1 MQKTTL
7 VLGASDNEER
17 YSNMAIKKLVAY
29 KHPVIAIGNKIAVV
43 GNIAIEKELTSTEKI
58 DTITLYLS
66 PKNQLPYYGLIL
78 AANPSRIIFNPGT
91 ENEALAT
98 LATSKGI
105 EAINACTLVML
116 ATNQY

>member
-1 MQKTTL
+1 VQKTTL
-7 VLGASDNEER
+7 VLGASDNIER

-29 KHPVIAIGNKIAVV
+29 NHPVIAVGNKKAVV
-43 GNIAIEKELTSTEKI
+43 GNVIIETEFDSKEPI
-58 DTITLYLS
+58 DTVTLYLG
-66 PKNQLPYYGLIL
+66 PKNQLPYYNTIL
-78 AANPSRIIFNPGT
+78 AINPKRIIFNPGT
-91 ENEALAT
+91 ENEELAK